1 MKEDGGGRWVNT
13 GQSDRVI
20 NIQSTSGRANNI
32 VTILLD
38 LAKTDTRLSRYC
50 RHTESILG
58 KCNDNNAD
66 KSKNV
71 FRRR

>member
-1 MKEDGGGRWVNT
+1 MKEDGEGRWVNT

-66 KSKNV
+66 KNKNV